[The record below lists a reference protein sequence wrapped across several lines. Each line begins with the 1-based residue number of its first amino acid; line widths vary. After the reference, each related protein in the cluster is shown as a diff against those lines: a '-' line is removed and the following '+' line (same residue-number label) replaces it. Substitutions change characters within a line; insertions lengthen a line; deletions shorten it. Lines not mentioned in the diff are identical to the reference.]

1 MPLSRRALLASTA
14 LFAAPASLR
23 AQGVWAPTRNVRF
36 VVPFAAGGSADL
48 VARVLAPLMSARLG
62 QTVIVENRPG
72 AAGNIGMGEVAAAAP
87 DGHVLAL
94 APTNTL
100 STNQFLFRN
109 MAFDP
114 LAAFAPITLL
124 CVLHNLL
131 VVANQIPATTP
142 REFID
147 WARAQGGRIAYG
159 SGGAGTQAHLAAEL
173 LKRLGGF
180 DATHVAYR
188 NSTEPL
194 TDMTRGDL
202 AFMIVQEAAARP
214 FLAGNRVR
222 ALGVAA
228 SRRSRSLPDLATLA
242 ELGVPNFEAFSWF
255 GLVAP
260 AATPGPVIARLN
272 AVVNE
277 ALALPEVRETL
288 LGQGVETQGG
298 TAAELNALMR
308 SQAETW
314 GRVIR
319 EARIEAQ

>member
-1 MPLSRRALLASTA
+1 MPLSRRTLLLSSAAT
-14 LFAAPASLR
+14 LAAPGVAR
-23 AQGVWAPTRNVRF
+23 AQAWAPSRNIRF

-48 VARVLAPLMSARLG
+48 VARVLAPLMSSRLG
-62 QTVIVENRPG
+62 QPVVVENRPG
-72 AAGNIGMGEVAAAAP
+72 AAGNIGMGEVAGAAP
-87 DGHVLAL
+87 DGHTLAL

-109 MAFDP
+109 MTFDP
-114 LAAFAPITLL
+114 LTAFQPVTLL

-131 VVANQIPATTP
+131 VVANQVPATTP
-142 REFID
+142 REFLA

-202 AFMIVQEAAARP
+202 AFMIAQEAVARP
-214 FLAGNRVR
+214 FLTGNRIR

-228 SRRSRSLPDLATLA
+228 SRRSASLPDLATLA
-242 ELGVPNFEAFSWF
+242 ELGIPDFEAFSWF
-255 GLVAP
+255 ALVAP
-260 AATPGPVIARLN
+260 ARTPDPIVARLN
-272 AVVNE
+272 TVVNE
-277 ALALPEVRETL
+277 ALGLPEVRENL
-288 LGQGVETQGG
+288 LGQGVEARGG
-298 TAAELNALMR
+298 TVTEVAALVR

-319 EARIEAQ
+319 EANIQAQ